1 MKNLKTYCLM
11 NWFGFLLILL
21 WMTSCGTRKV
31 TTNTTKKENTVE
43 NVLTEKK
50 DLEVNENSNV
60 KVTNEVIET
69 DDTTVEKT
77 IYAPVDASKPSSFTD
92 ENGNKKELNN
102 TSYTHEK
109 TKSKTNKK
117 GTSKK
122 ELANVKTT
130 KLNVAKSNSNKV
142 KNNEVSKHKDIAR
155 TSFNWWW
162 LLLFILLIIVYLFY
176 RYKDKIWW
184 F

>member
-1 MKNLKTYCLM
+1 MKNTKLYSLFS
-11 NWFGFLLILL
+11 WFGFLIILL

-31 TTNTTKKENTVE
+31 ITNTTKKENTVE
-43 NVLTEKK
+43 NVSTEKK
-50 DLEVNENSNV
+50 DLEVKENSNV
-60 KVTNEVIET
+60 KVTNEVVET
-69 DDTTVEKT
+69 DETTTEKT
-77 IYAPVDASKPSSFTD
+77 TYTPVDASKPSSFTD
-92 ENGNKKELNN
+92 GNGNKKELNN

-122 ELANVKTT
+122 ELTNVKTT
-130 KLNVAKSNSNKV
+130 KSNVAKSNSNKV

-162 LLLFILLIIVYLFY
+162 LLLLILLIIVYLFY